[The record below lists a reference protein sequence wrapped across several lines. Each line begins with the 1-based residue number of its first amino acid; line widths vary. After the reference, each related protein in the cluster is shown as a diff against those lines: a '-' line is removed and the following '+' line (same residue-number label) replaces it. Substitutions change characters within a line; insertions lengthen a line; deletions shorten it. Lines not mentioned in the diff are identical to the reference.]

1 MSDFSIIGNRTA
13 MIDAAAKTTGAG
25 KYTDDLSVPGML
37 VGKILHSPYP
47 HARIRRIDTSR
58 AEKCEGVVAVVVGQD
73 APNPYGILPVG
84 HDEYALALDK
94 VRYVGDNVACVVAVS
109 ESIAE
114 TALELIDVEYEVL
127 PAYFDPEES
136 MKAVTDL
143 IHDSKPGNLEKDYHH
158 VFGDPDQGF
167 AGADQIA
174 EARFIA
180 NEVTHAAMEPH
191 STLASFEIDPHTG
204 KPGRLTVWSSTQVP
218 YYLQHKLSLVLE
230 MPMAQIR
237 VIKPLVGG
245 GFGGKSEVIPLEIIA
260 AIAARKAQ
268 AAVKITYTREEV
280 FWAHRGRPRT
290 IIDLKTGVKKD
301 GRITAVK
308 ARVVQD
314 GGAYCSYGVVTI
326 LYSGALLGA
335 LYDIPNIQYDG
346 YRVLTNKPACGAM
359 RGHGTVNVRFA
370 FESQLDELALAI
382 GMDPAEIRQRNLLQ
396 PPCITVNGL
405 RVQSYGLPEC
415 IEKTVDRSGW
425 KQRKGKLPRGRGLGI
440 ACSHYVSGAANS
452 IIRSDMPHSTVNI
465 KIDRDGGVVVYTGAS
480 EIGQG
485 SDTMTAQIAAEV
497 LGCSLPRVR
506 VIAADT
512 DLTPIDIG
520 SYSSRVTFMAGNAT
534 LRAASEVKRL
544 IAAAAAK
551 KMGCAAEDLIFRN
564 DQVLRKNAAAS
575 VGELADKSVR
585 TTQDEASVSGRVE
598 GQILRGSLQQK
609 RKEEGPKEK
618 MSFEEAVVAAIDFHG
633 GLTGTGSYAP
643 PQEARGGK
651 HKGAGVGPSP
661 AYSYSAQVAE
671 VSVDEE
677 TGEVVV
683 HKVWAAHDCGRALN
697 PVSVEGQIIG
707 SVWMGMGQALT
718 EEMVWKDGMLMNPG
732 LLEYRSPSSVES
744 PEVEP
749 IIVESV
755 DPEGPFGAK
764 ECSEGSLAA
773 TIPAIANAIYD
784 AVGVRL
790 RESPFTP
797 ERVLSALRA
806 KRNARALN
814 LTKVLT
820 RLLRHAS
827 ANTADRCASKV
838 RARNATRSIHRGEK
852 CRPPRA
858 VPIEPYKVQTAPAQ
872 NCRRRNRVSR
882 GTFDACRA
890 WQLARAGSNSHP
902 NHCRRHRFNSID
914 AAETIRAGAR
924 SRSARNRSAARHP
937 AAARRRRRNRGPH
950 HAPRHRALRLS
961 APALCGPHRS
971 SGDRGI
977 ARTAEHGHHRR

>member
-1 MSDFSIIGNRTA
+1 MSDFSIIGKATA
-13 MIDAAAKTTGAG
+13 MVDAAEKTTGGG

-47 HARIRRIDTSR
+47 HARIKRIDTSR
-58 AEKCEGVVAVVVGQD
+58 AEKVGGVVAVVVGKD

-84 HDEYALALDK
+84 HDEHALALDK
-94 VRYVGDNVACVVAVS
+94 VRYVGDNVACVIALSEAVA
-109 ESIAE
+109 EK
-114 TALELIDVEYEVL
+114 ALDLIDVEYEVL

-136 MKAVTDL
+136 MKAQTDL
-143 IHDSKPGNLEKDYHH
+143 IHDNKPGNLEKDYHH
-158 VFGDPDQGF
+158 VFGDPDKGF
-167 AGADQIA
+167 AEADHIA

-191 STLASFEIDPHTG
+191 STLASFELDPHTG
-204 KPGRLTVWSSTQVP
+204 KLGRLTVWSSTQVP

-260 AIAARKAQ
+260 AVAARKAQ
-268 AAVKITYTREEV
+268 APVKITYTREEV

-290 IIDLKTGVKKD
+290 IIDLKTGIKND
-301 GRITAVK
+301 GAITSVK

-370 FESQLDELALAI
+370 FESQLDELAAKI
-382 GMDPAEIRQRNLLQ
+382 GMDPAKIRLRNLLK

-415 IEKTVDRSGW
+415 IKKTVERSGW
-425 KQRKGKLPRGRGLGI
+425 KERRGKLPKGRGLGI

-497 LGCSLPRVR
+497 LGCSLARVR

-534 LRAASEVKRL
+534 LRAAADVKKG
-544 IAAAAAK
+544 IAAAAAR
-551 KMGCAAEDLIFRN
+551 KMNCDEEDLVFRDDLVFKKGRVAPASK
-564 DQVLRKNAAAS
+564 DQTEEVE
-575 VGELADKSVR
+575 V
-585 TTQDEASVSGRVE
+585 TQAGASVSGRVE

-609 RKEEGPKEK
+609 RKEEGPKEW
-618 MSFEEAVVAAIDFHG
+618 MTFEEAVVAAIDFHG
-633 GLTGTGSYAP
+633 ALSGTGSYAP
-643 PQEARGGK
+643 PPDARGGK
-651 HKGAGVGPSP
+651 HKGGGVGPSP

-671 VSVDEE
+671 VSVDED
-677 TGEVVV
+677 TGEVTV

-697 PVSVEGQIIG
+697 PVAVEGQIIG

-718 EEMVWKDGMLMNPG
+718 EEMIWKDGMLMNAG
-732 LLEYRSPSSVES
+732 MLEYRSPSSVES

-749 IIVESV
+749 IIVESI

-773 TIPAIANAIYD
+773 TIPAISNAIFD

-790 RESPFTP
+790 HESPFTP
-797 ERVLSALRA
+797 ERVLAALRA
-806 KRNARALN
+806 KKNAKSLN
-814 LTKVLT
+814 LTEGVDPTSPVHFREHGGSLCFKGKGPK
-820 RLLRHAS
+820 RHAL
-827 ANTADRCASKV
+827 D
-838 RARNATRSIHRGEK
+838 
-852 CRPPRA
+852 P
-858 VPIEPYKVQTAPAQ
+858 
-872 NCRRRNRVSR
+872 
-882 GTFDACRA
+882 
-890 WQLARAGSNSHP
+890 
-902 NHCRRHRFNSID
+902 
-914 AAETIRAGAR
+914 
-924 SRSARNRSAARHP
+924 
-937 AAARRRRRNRGPH
+937 ARRE
-950 HAPRHRALRLS
+950 AS
-961 APALCGPHRS
+961 ATIGGA
-971 SGDRGI
+971 D
-977 ARTAEHGHHRR
+977 

>member
-1 MSDFSIIGNRTA
+1 MTKTDDQRPASTFSTIGRSTA
-13 MIDAAAKTTGAG
+13 MIDSAEKTTGAG

-47 HARIRRIDTSR
+47 HARIMRIGTSR
-58 AEKCEGVVAVVVGQD
+58 AEALEGVVAVVTGPD
-73 APNPYGILPVG
+73 APNPFGILPVG
-84 HDEYALALDK
+84 HDEHALALDK
-94 VRYVGDNVACVVAVS
+94 VRYVGDNVACVAAIS

-114 TALELIDVEYEVL
+114 KALELIDVEYELL
-127 PAYFDPEES
+127 PAYFDPEDS
-136 MKAVTDL
+136 MNAETDL
-143 IHDSKPGNLEKDYHH
+143 IHDNKPHNLEKDYHH
-158 VFGDPDQGF
+158 VFGDPDKAFGE
-167 AGADQIA
+167 ADCVL
-174 EARFIA
+174 EARFLA

-191 STLASFEIDPHTG
+191 STLASFETDPHTG
-204 KPGRLTVWSSTQVP
+204 EPGRLIIWSSTQVP
-218 YYLQHKLSLVLE
+218 YYLQHKLSLVLD
-230 MPMAQIR
+230 MPMQQIR

-260 AIAARKAQ
+260 AVAARKAK
-268 AAVKITYTREEV
+268 APVKITYTREEV
-280 FWAHRGRPRT
+280 FLAHRGRPRT
-290 IIDLKTGVKKD
+290 IIDLKTGVKND

-370 FESQLDELALAI
+370 FESQLDEIAAKLNI
-382 GMDPAEIRQRNLLQ
+382 DPAEIRRRNLLK

-415 IEKTVDRSGW
+415 IDQVVTRSRW
-425 KQRKGKLPRGRGLGI
+425 SEIKRDLPKSRGLGI

-480 EIGQG
+480 DIGQG
-485 SDTMTAQIAAEV
+485 SDTMVAQIAAET
-497 LGCSLPRVR
+497 LGCSLGRVR

-520 SYSSRVTFMAGNAT
+520 SYSSRVTFMNGNAT
-534 LRAASEVKRL
+534 LRAAEQVKKQ

-551 KMGCAAEDLIFRN
+551 RMDCAPEDLVFREDRVTHSDN
-564 DQVLRKNAAAS
+564 RPRVSGVAPAANN
-575 VGELADKSVR
+575 GADVSQP
-585 TTQDEASVSGRVE
+585 TVSGRVE

-609 RKEEGPKEK
+609 RKDEGPKES

-633 GLTGTGSYAP
+633 ALSGTGSYAP
-643 PQEARGGK
+643 PIEARGGK

-677 TGEVVV
+677 TGEVTV

-697 PVSVEGQIIG
+697 PVSVEGQVIG

-718 EEMVWKDGMLMNPG
+718 EEMIWKDGMLMNPG
-732 LLEYRSPSSVES
+732 LLEYRSPSSIES
-744 PEVEP
+744 PEVEA
-749 IIVESV
+749 IIVESI

-764 ECSEGSLAA
+764 ESSEGSLAA
-773 TIPAIANAIYD
+773 TIPAIANAIYN

-790 RESPFTP
+790 HESPFTP
-797 ERVLSALRA
+797 ERVLAALRA
-806 KRNARALN
+806 KNKAKTLN
-814 LTKVLT
+814 LTEGVDPTSPVRFREHGGSLWFKGKGPD
-820 RLLRHAS
+820 RHALDPS
-827 ANTADRCASKV
+827 RRSTVAEGGAD
-838 RARNATRSIHRGEK
+838 
-852 CRPPRA
+852 
-858 VPIEPYKVQTAPAQ
+858 
-872 NCRRRNRVSR
+872 
-882 GTFDACRA
+882 
-890 WQLARAGSNSHP
+890 
-902 NHCRRHRFNSID
+902 
-914 AAETIRAGAR
+914 
-924 SRSARNRSAARHP
+924 
-937 AAARRRRRNRGPH
+937 
-950 HAPRHRALRLS
+950 
-961 APALCGPHRS
+961 
-971 SGDRGI
+971 
-977 ARTAEHGHHRR
+977 

>member
-1 MSDFSIIGNRTA
+1 MTDFSIIGKPIA
-13 MIDAAAKTTGAG
+13 MVDAAGKTTGAG

-37 VGKILHSPYP
+37 IGKILHSPHP
-47 HARIRRIDTSR
+47 HARIKRIDADR
-58 AEKCEGVVAVVVGQD
+58 AEQLDGVIAVVTGKD

-84 HDEYALALDK
+84 HDEHALALDK
-94 VRYVGDNVACVVAVS
+94 VRYVGDNVACVAAVD
-109 ESIAE
+109 EATAE
-114 TALELIDVEYEVL
+114 KALELIEVEYEIL

-136 MKAVTDL
+136 MKAERDL
-143 IHDSKPGNLEKDYHH
+143 IHDNKPRNIEKDYHH

-167 AGADQIA
+167 AAADCIA

-191 STLASFEIDPHTG
+191 STLASFELDSETG
-204 KPGRLTVWSSTQVP
+204 QLGRLTVWSSTQVP

-230 MPMAQIR
+230 MPMSQIR

-260 AIAARKAQ
+260 AIAARKAK
-268 AAVKITYTREEV
+268 APVKITYTREEV

-290 IIDLKTGVKKD
+290 IIDLKTGVTND

-308 ARVVQD
+308 ARVIQD
-314 GGAYCSYGVVTI
+314 GGGYCSYGVVTI

-370 FESQLDELALAI
+370 FESQLDELADKI
-382 GMDPAEIRQRNLLQ
+382 KMDPAEIRRRNLLQ
-396 PPCITVNGL
+396 PPCVTVNGL

-415 IEKTVDRSGW
+415 IEKVVERSGW
-425 KQRKGKLPRGRGLGI
+425 RDRKGNLPRGRGLGI

-497 LGCSLPRVR
+497 LGCSLARVKI
-506 VIAADT
+506 VAADT

-534 LRAASEVKRL
+534 LRAAQEVRKQ
-544 IAAAAAK
+544 IALAASK
-551 KMGCAAEDLIFRN
+551 KMNCAPDDLVFANDAISRN
-564 DQVLRKNAAAS
+564 GH
-575 VGELADKSVR
+575 VGGTDYVGTGALARPVPAISAG
-585 TTQDEASVSGRVE
+585 TSLSHPATSGRVE
-598 GQILRGSLQQK
+598 NQILRGSLQQK
-609 RKEEGPKEK
+609 RKDEGPKDS
-618 MSFEEAVVAAIDFHG
+618 MTFEEAVVAAIDFHG
-633 GLTGTGSYAP
+633 ALIGTGSYAP
-643 PQEARGGK
+643 PPEARGGK
-651 HKGAGVGPSP
+651 HKGGGVGPSP

-671 VSVDEE
+671 VTVDED
-677 TGEVVV
+677 TGEVTV

-718 EEMVWKDGMLMNPG
+718 EEMVWKDGLLMNPG

-749 IIVESV
+749 IIVESI

-784 AVGVRL
+784 AVGIRL
-790 RESPFTP
+790 HECPFTP
-797 ERVLSALRA
+797 ERVLAALRA
-806 KRNARALN
+806 KKNAKALN
-814 LTKVLT
+814 LTEGV
-820 RLLRHAS
+820 
-827 ANTADRCASKV
+827 D
-838 RARNATRSIHRGEK
+838 
-852 CRPPRA
+852 P
-858 VPIEPYKVQTAPAQ
+858 TAPA
-872 NCRRRNRVSR
+872 
-882 GTFDACRA
+882 
-890 WQLARAGSNSHP
+890 
-902 NHCRRHRFNSID
+902 RF
-914 AAETIRAGAR
+914 R
-924 SRSARNRSAARHP
+924 
-937 AAARRRRRNRGPH
+937 
-950 HAPRHRALRLS
+950 
-961 APALCGPHRS
+961 
-971 SGDRGI
+971 
-977 ARTAEHGHHRR
+977 EHGGALYFKGKGPPRQERKNGSPQTT

>member
-1 MSDFSIIGNRTA
+1 MSNNFSIIGKPTA
-13 MIDAAAKTTGAG
+13 MVDAAEKTTGAG
-25 KYTDDLSVPGML
+25 KYTDDLSAPGML
-37 VGKILHSPYP
+37 IGKILHSSYP
-47 HARIRRIDTSR
+47 HARIKNVVTTH
-58 AEKCEGVVAVVVGQD
+58 AEQVDGVVAVVVGAD
-73 APNPYGILPVG
+73 APKTYGILPVG
-84 HDEYALALDK
+84 HDEYPLALDK
-94 VRYVGDNVACVVAVS
+94 VRYVGDNVACVVATS
-109 ESIAE
+109 EAIAE
-114 TALELIDVEYEVL
+114 KALELIDVDYEVL

-136 MKAVTDL
+136 MMAETDL
-143 IHDSKPGNLEKDYHH
+143 IHDHKAHNLEKDYHH
-158 VFGDPDQGF
+158 VFGDPEKGF
-167 AGADQIA
+167 AEADEVA

-191 STLASFEIDPHTG
+191 STLAAFDVDPHTG

-218 YYLQHKLSLVLE
+218 YYLQHKLSLVLD

-260 AIAARKAQ
+260 AVAARKAQ
-268 AAVKITYTREEV
+268 APVKITYTREEV

-290 IIDLKTGVKKD
+290 IVDLKTGVKKD
-301 GRITAVK
+301 GHITAVK

-370 FESQLDELALAI
+370 FESQLDELAAKI

-396 PPCITVNGL
+396 PPCVTVNGL

-415 IEKTVDRSGW
+415 IEKTVKRSGW
-425 KQRKGKLPRGRGLGI
+425 KDRKGKLPKGRGLGI

-485 SDTMTAQIAAEV
+485 SDTMTAQIAAET

-534 LRAASEVKRL
+534 LRAAQEVKKL

-551 KMGCAAEDLIFRN
+551 KMGCAPENLIFRN
-564 DQVLRKNAAAS
+564 DTVERQNGHVGTAAIARPAES
-575 VGELADKSVR
+575 SSAA
-585 TTQDEASVSGRVE
+585 TVSGRVE

-609 RKEEGPKEK
+609 RKDEGPKDR
-618 MSFEEAVVAAIDFHG
+618 MTFEEAVVAAIDFHG
-633 GLTGTGSYAP
+633 ALTGTGSYAP
-643 PQEARGGK
+643 PPEARGGK

-671 VSVDEE
+671 VSVDQD
-677 TGEVVV
+677 TGEVTV

-749 IIVESV
+749 IIVESI

-773 TIPAIANAIYD
+773 TIPAIANAIHD

-790 RESPFTP
+790 HESPFTP
-797 ERVLSALRA
+797 ERVLAAIRT
-806 KRNARALN
+806 KKNARALN
-814 LTKVLT
+814 LTEGI
-820 RLLRHAS
+820 
-827 ANTADRCASKV
+827 D
-838 RARNATRSIHRGEK
+838 
-852 CRPPRA
+852 P
-858 VPIEPYKVQTAPAQ
+858 TAPQ
-872 NCRRRNRVSR
+872 RFREH
-882 GTFDACRA
+882 G
-890 WQLARAGSNSHP
+890 GSLCFKGKGP
-902 NHCRRHRFNSID
+902 
-914 AAETIRAGAR
+914 E
-924 SRSARNRSAARHP
+924 RHP
-937 AAARRRRRNRGPH
+937 LDPSRQEV
-950 HAPRHRALRLS
+950 
-961 APALCGPHRS
+961 
-971 SGDRGI
+971 I
-977 ARTAEHGHHRR
+977 AGGAD

>member
-1 MSDFSIIGNRTA
+1 MSGDFSIIGRPTA
-13 MIDAAAKTTGAG
+13 MIDAAEKTTGVG

-37 VGKILHSPYP
+37 TGKILHSPYP
-47 HARIRRIDTSR
+47 HALIKSIDTSR
-58 AEKCEGVVAVVVGQD
+58 AEKCDGVVAVVVGKD

-114 TALELIDVEYEVL
+114 NALESIAVEYELL

-136 MKAVTDL
+136 MRAQTNL
-143 IHDSKPGNLEKDYHH
+143 IHGSKPGNLEKDYHH
-158 VFGDPDQGF
+158 IFGNPDQGF
-167 AGADQIA
+167 AQADQIA

-191 STLASFEIDPHTG
+191 STLASFELDPHTG

-230 MPMAQIR
+230 MPMSQIR

-245 GFGGKSEVIPLEIIA
+245 GFGGKSEVIPIEIIA

-268 AAVKITYTREEV
+268 APVKITYTREEV

-290 IIDLKTGVKKD
+290 IIDLKTGVKTD

-370 FESQLDELALAI
+370 FESQLDELATKI

-415 IEKTVDRSGW
+415 IEKTVERSGW
-425 KQRKGKLPRGRGLGI
+425 KQRKGKMPKGRGLGI

-485 SDTMTAQIAAEV
+485 SDTMTAQVAAEV

-534 LRAASEVKRL
+534 LRAAAEVKKL
-544 IAAAAAK
+544 IAAAAAQ
-551 KMGCAAEDLIFRN
+551 KMICGADDLIFRDDLVFKKGSRN
-564 DQVLRKNAAAS
+564 TTVKKD
-575 VGELADKSVR
+575 LADEVDV
-585 TTQDEASVSGRVE
+585 TQAGASVSGRVE
-598 GQILRGSLQQK
+598 GQILRRSLQQK
-609 RKEEGPKEK
+609 RNEEGPKDW
-618 MSFEEAVVAAIDFHG
+618 MTFEEAVVAAIDFHG
-633 GLTGTGSYAP
+633 ALTGTGSYAP

-661 AYSYSAQVAE
+661 AYSYAAQVAE

-677 TGEVVV
+677 TGEVTA

-749 IIVESV
+749 IIVESI

-790 RESPFTP
+790 HESPFTP
-797 ERVLSALRA
+797 ERVLAALRA
-806 KRNARALN
+806 KNQAKALN
-814 LTKVLT
+814 LTQGVDPTSPQRFREHGGSLCFKGKGPQ
-820 RLLRHAS
+820 RHALDPARQEAPS
-827 ANTADRCASKV
+827 VAGGAD
-838 RARNATRSIHRGEK
+838 
-852 CRPPRA
+852 
-858 VPIEPYKVQTAPAQ
+858 
-872 NCRRRNRVSR
+872 
-882 GTFDACRA
+882 
-890 WQLARAGSNSHP
+890 
-902 NHCRRHRFNSID
+902 
-914 AAETIRAGAR
+914 
-924 SRSARNRSAARHP
+924 
-937 AAARRRRRNRGPH
+937 
-950 HAPRHRALRLS
+950 
-961 APALCGPHRS
+961 
-971 SGDRGI
+971 
-977 ARTAEHGHHRR
+977 

>member
-1 MSDFSIIGNRTA
+1 MSNEFSIIGKPTA
-13 MIDAAAKTTGAG
+13 MVDAAEKTTGAG
-25 KYTDDLSVPGML
+25 KYADDLSLPGML

-47 HARIRRIDTSR
+47 HACIKRIDTSR
-58 AEKCEGVVAVVVGQD
+58 AEQLDGVVTVVTGQD

-84 HDEYALALDK
+84 HDEHALATDK
-94 VRYVGDNVACVVAVS
+94 VRYVGDNVACVVAVN
-109 ESIAE
+109 EATAE
-114 TALELIDVEYEVL
+114 RALELVDVEYEVL
-127 PAYFDPEES
+127 PAYFDPEDS
-136 MKAVTDL
+136 MKAESNFL
-143 IHDSKPGNLEKDYHH
+143 HDNKPHNIEKDYHH
-158 VFGDPDQGF
+158 VFGDPEK
-167 AGADQIA
+167 ALAEAAYVA
-174 EARFIA
+174 EARYIA

-245 GFGGKSEVIPLEIIA
+245 GFGGKSEVIPLEITA
-260 AIAARKAQ
+260 AVAARKAR
-268 AAVKITYTREEV
+268 APVKITYTREEV

-290 IIDLKTGVKKD
+290 IIDLKTGSDKD

-346 YRVLTNKPACGAM
+346 YRVLTNKPVCGAM

-370 FESQLDELALAI
+370 FESQLDELAQKL
-382 GMDPAEIRQRNLLQ
+382 GLDPAEMRRRNLLK
-396 PPCITVNGL
+396 PPCITINGL

-415 IEKTVDRSGW
+415 IEQVVTRSKW
-425 KQRKGKLPRGRGLGI
+425 NDRKGKLPKGRGLGI

-480 EIGQG
+480 DIGQG
-485 SDTMTAQIAAEV
+485 SDTMVAQIASET
-497 LGCSLPRVR
+497 LGCSLNRVK
-506 VIAADT
+506 VVAADT

-520 SYSSRVTFMAGNAT
+520 SYSSRVTFMNGNAT
-534 LRAASEVKRL
+534 LRAAGEVKQQ

-551 KMGCAAEDLIFRN
+551 KMNCGSDDLIFRDDHVVRRGLAN
-564 DQVLRKNAAAS
+564 APGDQGAIS
-575 VGELADKSVR
+575 
-585 TTQDEASVSGRVE
+585 EASVSGRVE

-609 RKEEGPKEK
+609 RKDEGPKNTL
-618 MSFEEAVVAAIDFHG
+618 SFEEAVVAAIDFHG
-633 GLTGTGSYAP
+633 ALSGTGSYAP
-643 PQEARGGK
+643 PLEARGGK

-677 TGEVVV
+677 TGEVTV

-697 PVSVEGQIIG
+697 PTSVEGQIIG

-749 IIVESV
+749 IIVESI

-764 ECSEGSLAA
+764 EASEGSLAA
-773 TIPAIANAIYD
+773 TIPAISNAIYD
-784 AVGVRL
+784 AVGIRL
-790 RESPFTP
+790 HESPFTP
-797 ERVLSALRA
+797 ERVLAALRD
-806 KRNARALN
+806 KRSQKKIDM
-814 LTKVLT
+814 TEGI
-820 RLLRHAS
+820 
-827 ANTADRCASKV
+827 D
-838 RARNATRSIHRGEK
+838 
-852 CRPPRA
+852 P
-858 VPIEPYKVQTAPAQ
+858 TAPVRFREHGGSLWFKGKGPERHPLDPS
-872 NCRRRNRVSR
+872 RRE
-882 GTFDACRA
+882 
-890 WQLARAGSNSHP
+890 
-902 NHCRRHRFNSID
+902 
-914 AAETIRAGAR
+914 AAEAG
-924 SRSARNRSAARHP
+924 
-937 AAARRRRRNRGPH
+937 
-950 HAPRHRALRLS
+950 
-961 APALCGPHRS
+961 
-971 SGDRGI
+971 GDD
-977 ARTAEHGHHRR
+977 

>member
-1 MSDFSIIGNRTA
+1 MSDFSIIGKPTA
-13 MIDAAAKTTGAG
+13 MIDAAEKTTGAG
-25 KYTDDLSVPGML
+25 KYADDLSVPGML
-37 VGKILHSPYP
+37 IGKILHSPYP
-47 HARIRRIDTSR
+47 HARIAKIDASR
-58 AEKCEGVVAVVVGQD
+58 AEALDGVVAVVIGKD

-84 HDEYALALDK
+84 HDEHALALDK
-94 VRYVGDNVACVVAVS
+94 VRYVGDNVACVVATS
-109 ESIAE
+109 EAIAE
-114 TALELIDVEYEVL
+114 KALELVDVTYEVL

-136 MKAVTDL
+136 MKAEADF
-143 IHDSKPGNLEKDYHH
+143 IHDNKPGNLEKDYHH
-158 VFGDPDQGF
+158 SFGDPDKGF
-167 AGADQIA
+167 ADADHIA

-191 STLASFEIDPHTG
+191 STLASFEIDPHSG
-204 KPGRLTVWSSTQVP
+204 KAGRLTVWSSTQVP

-230 MPMAQIR
+230 MPMSQIR

-260 AIAARKAQ
+260 AVAARKAQ
-268 AAVKITYTREEV
+268 APVKITYTREEV

-290 IIDLKTGVKKD
+290 IIDLKTGITND
-301 GRITAVK
+301 GHITSVK

-370 FESQLDELALAI
+370 FESQLDELAAKI
-382 GMDPAEIRQRNLLQ
+382 GMDSAEIRQRNLLK

-415 IEKTVDRSGW
+415 IEKTVERSGW
-425 KQRKGKLPRGRGLGI
+425 MQRKGKLPKGRGLGI

-485 SDTMTAQIAAEV
+485 SDTMTAQVAAEV
-497 LGCSLPRVR
+497 LGCSLQRVR
-506 VIAADT
+506 IIAADT

-534 LRAASEVKRL
+534 LRAAEEVKKR

-551 KMGCAAEDLIFRN
+551 KMNCAPEELMFRDDLVFKKGSPAPNAKKDQAEEVEI
-564 DQVLRKNAAAS
+564 
-575 VGELADKSVR
+575 
-585 TTQDEASVSGRVE
+585 TQAGASVSGRVE

-609 RKEEGPKEK
+609 RKEEGPKDW
-618 MSFEEAVVAAIDFHG
+618 MTFEEAVVTAIDFHG
-633 GLTGTGSYAP
+633 ALTGTGSYAP
-643 PQEARGGK
+643 PPEARGGR
-651 HKGAGVGPSP
+651 HKGGGVGPSP

-671 VSVDEE
+671 VSVDED
-677 TGEVVV
+677 TGEVTV

-732 LLEYRSPSSVES
+732 MLEYRSPSAVES
-744 PEVEP
+744 PDVEP
-749 IIVESV
+749 IIVESI

-773 TIPAIANAIYD
+773 TIPAISNAIYD

-790 RESPFTP
+790 HESPFTP
-797 ERVLSALRA
+797 ERVLAALRA
-806 KRNARALN
+806 KNHAKNLN
-814 LTKVLT
+814 LTEGVDPTLP
-820 RLLRHAS
+820 
-827 ANTADRCASKV
+827 
-838 RARNATRSIHRGEK
+838 ARFR
-852 CRPPRA
+852 
-858 VPIEPYKVQTAPAQ
+858 
-872 NCRRRNRVSR
+872 
-882 GTFDACRA
+882 
-890 WQLARAGSNSHP
+890 
-902 NHCRRHRFNSID
+902 
-914 AAETIRAGAR
+914 
-924 SRSARNRSAARHP
+924 
-937 AAARRRRRNRGPH
+937 
-950 HAPRHRALRLS
+950 
-961 APALCGPHRS
+961 
-971 SGDRGI
+971 
-977 ARTAEHGHHRR
+977 EHGGSLCFKGKGPERHKLDPARGDATALTGGAD

>member
-1 MSDFSIIGNRTA
+1 MNKNSGNFSIIGKPTA
-13 MIDAAAKTTGAG
+13 MVDAAEKTTGAG
-25 KYTDDLSVPGML
+25 KYTDDLSLPGML

-47 HARIRRIDTSR
+47 HARIKKIDPSR
-58 AEKCEGVVAVVVGQD
+58 AERLEGVVAVVVGQD
-73 APNPYGILPVG
+73 APKTYGILPVG
-84 HDEYALALDK
+84 HDEYPLALDK
-94 VRYVGDNVACVVAVS
+94 VRYVGDNVACVVATT

-114 TALELIDVEYEVL
+114 QALELIDVEYEVL
-127 PAYFDPEES
+127 PGYFDPEES
-136 MKAVTDL
+136 MKAETDL
-143 IHDSKPGNLEKDYHH
+143 IHDHKPNNIEKDYHH
-158 VFGDPDQGF
+158 VFGDPEKGF
-167 AGADQIA
+167 AEADAIA

-191 STLASFEIDPHTG
+191 STLASFEIDPYTG
-204 KPGRLTVWSSTQVP
+204 KPGRLTVWSATQVP

-230 MPMAQIR
+230 MPMQQIR

-260 AIAARKAQ
+260 AVAARKAR
-268 AAVKITYTREEV
+268 APVKITYTREEV

-290 IIDLKTGVKKD
+290 IVDLKTGVTND

-370 FESQLDELALAI
+370 FESQLDELAQKI
-382 GMDPAEIRQRNLLQ
+382 GMDPAEIRRRNLLQ

-415 IEKTVDRSGW
+415 IDETVRRSGW
-425 KQRKGKLPRGRGLGI
+425 NERKGNLPEGRGLGI

-485 SDTMTAQIAAEV
+485 SDTMTAQIAAET
-497 LGCSLPRVR
+497 LGCSLSRVR

-534 LRAASEVKRL
+534 LRAAGEVKKL
-544 IAAAAAK
+544 IAAAAARKMNCVPDDLLFREDKVSK
-551 KMGCAAEDLIFRN
+551 KDGHVAADP
-564 DQVLRKNAAAS
+564 
-575 VGELADKSVR
+575 SVR
-585 TTQDEASVSGRVE
+585 LAKQGDSASVSGRVE

-609 RKEEGPKEK
+609 RKEEGPKDQ
-618 MSFEEAVVAAIDFHG
+618 MTFEEAVVAAIDFHG
-633 GLTGTGSYAP
+633 ALTGTGSYAP
-643 PQEARGGK
+643 PPEARGGK
-651 HKGAGVGPSP
+651 HKGGGVGPSP

-671 VSVDEE
+671 VSVDQE
-677 TGEVVV
+677 TGEVTV

-744 PEVEP
+744 PAVEP

-790 RESPFTP
+790 HESPFTP
-797 ERVLSALRA
+797 ERVLAALRA
-806 KRNARALN
+806 KKNAKSLN
-814 LTKVLT
+814 LTEGVDPVSPT
-820 RLLRHAS
+820 RFREHGGALCFKGKGPQRHAKDPS
-827 ANTADRCASKV
+827 RQVGTMTGGAD
-838 RARNATRSIHRGEK
+838 
-852 CRPPRA
+852 
-858 VPIEPYKVQTAPAQ
+858 
-872 NCRRRNRVSR
+872 
-882 GTFDACRA
+882 
-890 WQLARAGSNSHP
+890 
-902 NHCRRHRFNSID
+902 
-914 AAETIRAGAR
+914 
-924 SRSARNRSAARHP
+924 
-937 AAARRRRRNRGPH
+937 
-950 HAPRHRALRLS
+950 
-961 APALCGPHRS
+961 
-971 SGDRGI
+971 
-977 ARTAEHGHHRR
+977 

>member
-1 MSDFSIIGNRTA
+1 MPDFSIIGKPTA
-13 MIDAAAKTTGAG
+13 MVDAAEKTTGAG

-47 HARIRRIDTSR
+47 HARIRNIDTSR
-58 AEKCEGVVAVVVGQD
+58 AERLDGVIAVVIGKD

-84 HDEYALALDK
+84 HDEHALALDK
-94 VRYVGDNVACVVAVS
+94 VRYVGDNVACVVATS
-109 ESIAE
+109 EAVAE
-114 TALELIDVEYEVL
+114 KALELIDVDYEVL
-127 PAYFDPEES
+127 PAYFDPQES
-136 MKAVTDL
+136 MKAETDL
-143 IHDSKPGNLEKDYHH
+143 IHDNKPNNLEKDYHH
-158 VFGDPDQGF
+158 VFGDPEKGF
-167 AGADQIA
+167 ADADQIA

-204 KPGRLTVWSSTQVP
+204 KRGRLTVWSSTQVP

-260 AIAARKAQ
+260 AIGARKAQ
-268 AAVKITYTREEV
+268 APVKITYTREEV

-290 IIDLKTGVKKD
+290 IIDLKTGVKND

-335 LYDIPNIQYDG
+335 LYDIPNIRYDG

-370 FESQLDELALAI
+370 FESQLDELAAKI

-415 IEKTVDRSGW
+415 IQKTVERSGW
-425 KQRKGKLPRGRGLGI
+425 QQRKGKLPKGRGLGI

-485 SDTMTAQIAAEV
+485 SDTMTAQVAAEA
-497 LGCSLPRVR
+497 LGCSLARVR

-534 LRAASEVKRL
+534 LRAAQEVKKL

-551 KMGCAAEDLIFRN
+551 KMGCAPDELMFRDDVVRRFNAHVGTGHVGTAAPGRPAERSS
-564 DQVLRKNAAAS
+564 AP
-575 VGELADKSVR
+575 
-585 TTQDEASVSGRVE
+585 TVSGRVE

-609 RKEEGPKEK
+609 RKDEGPKDA
-618 MSFEEAVVAAIDFHG
+618 MTFEEAVVAAIDFHG
-633 GLTGTGSYAP
+633 ALTGTGSYAP

-677 TGEVVV
+677 TGEVTV

-697 PVSVEGQIIG
+697 PISVEGQIIG

-744 PEVEP
+744 PAVEP
-749 IIVESV
+749 IIVESI

-790 RESPFTP
+790 HESPFTP
-797 ERVLSALRA
+797 ERVLAALRA
-806 KRNARALN
+806 KKNAKTLN
-814 LTKVLT
+814 LTEGIDPT
-820 RLLRHAS
+820 CPSNFREH
-827 ANTADRCASKV
+827 
-838 RARNATRSIHRGEK
+838 G
-852 CRPPRA
+852 
-858 VPIEPYKVQTAPAQ
+858 
-872 NCRRRNRVSR
+872 
-882 GTFDACRA
+882 
-890 WQLARAGSNSHP
+890 GSLWFKGKGP
-902 NHCRRHRFNSID
+902 
-914 AAETIRAGAR
+914 E
-924 SRSARNRSAARHP
+924 RHP
-937 AAARRRRRNRGPH
+937 LDPSRRDLPVAGGG
-950 HAPRHRALRLS
+950 A
-961 APALCGPHRS
+961 
-971 SGDRGI
+971 D
-977 ARTAEHGHHRR
+977 

>member
-1 MSDFSIIGNRTA
+1 MDDYSIIGKPTA
-13 MIDAAAKTTGAG
+13 MIDAAQKTTGAG

-37 VGKILHSPYP
+37 TGKILHSPYP
-47 HARIRRIDTSR
+47 HARIRHIDTSR
-58 AEKCEGVVAVVVGQD
+58 AENFDGVVSVVVGKD

-94 VRYVGDNVACVVAVS
+94 VRYMGDNVACVIAVS
-109 ESIAE
+109 EAIAE
-114 TALELIDVEYEVL
+114 KALELIDVEYEVL

-136 MKAVTDL
+136 MKAQTDL
-143 IHDSKPGNLEKDYHH
+143 IHESKPGNLEKDYHH
-158 VFGDPDQGF
+158 IFGDPAKGF
-167 AGADQIA
+167 AEADQVA

-191 STLASFEIDPHTG
+191 STLASFELDPHTG

-218 YYLQHKLSLVLE
+218 YYLQHKLALVLE
-230 MPMAQIR
+230 MPMSQIR

-260 AIAARKAQ
+260 AVAARKAQ
-268 AAVKITYTREEV
+268 APVKITYTREEV

-290 IIDLKTGVKKD
+290 IIDLKTGVKSD

-335 LYDIPNIQYDG
+335 LYDIPNIRYDG

-370 FESQLDELALAI
+370 FESQLDELAARI
-382 GMDPAEIRQRNLLQ
+382 GMDPAEIRKRNLLQ

-415 IEKTVDRSGW
+415 IEKTVERSGW
-425 KQRKGKLPRGRGLGI
+425 KQRKGKLPQGRGLGI

-485 SDTMTAQIAAEV
+485 SDTMTAQVAAEV

-534 LRAASEVKRL
+534 LRAAGEVKKL
-544 IAAAAAK
+544 IAAAAAQ
-551 KMGCAAEDLIFRN
+551 KMKCAAGDLIFRE
-564 DQVLRKNAAAS
+564 DLVFKQGSEPPVVKKDVKKDHAEEIE
-575 VGELADKSVR
+575 V
-585 TTQDEASVSGRVE
+585 TQAGASVSGRVE

-609 RKEEGPKEK
+609 RKEEGPKDW
-618 MSFEEAVVAAIDFHG
+618 MTFEEAVVAAIDFHG
-633 GLTGTGSYAP
+633 ALTGTGSYAP
-643 PQEARGGK
+643 PQDARGGK

-677 TGEVVV
+677 TGEVIV

-749 IIVESV
+749 IIVESI

-790 RESPFTP
+790 HESPFTP
-797 ERVLSALRA
+797 ERVLAALRSKRSA
-806 KRNARALN
+806 KALN
-814 LTKVLT
+814 LTEGVDPTSPT
-820 RLLRHAS
+820 RFREHGGALCFNGKGPARHALDPS
-827 ANTADRCASKV
+827 RREAPSVTGGAD
-838 RARNATRSIHRGEK
+838 
-852 CRPPRA
+852 
-858 VPIEPYKVQTAPAQ
+858 
-872 NCRRRNRVSR
+872 
-882 GTFDACRA
+882 
-890 WQLARAGSNSHP
+890 
-902 NHCRRHRFNSID
+902 
-914 AAETIRAGAR
+914 
-924 SRSARNRSAARHP
+924 
-937 AAARRRRRNRGPH
+937 
-950 HAPRHRALRLS
+950 
-961 APALCGPHRS
+961 
-971 SGDRGI
+971 
-977 ARTAEHGHHRR
+977 

>member
-1 MSDFSIIGNRTA
+1 MNNDFSIIGKPTA
-13 MIDAAAKTTGAG
+13 MIDAAEKTTGSG
-25 KYTDDLSVPGML
+25 KYADDLSLPGML
-37 VGKILHSPYP
+37 IGKILHSPYP
-47 HARIRRIDTSR
+47 HARIKRIDTSR
-58 AEKCEGVVAVVVGQD
+58 AEKVDGVVAVVVGKD

-84 HDEYALALDK
+84 HDEHALALDK
-94 VRYVGDNVACVVAVS
+94 VRFVGDHVACVVATS
-109 ESIAE
+109 EAIAE
-114 TALELIDVEYEVL
+114 RALAFIDIDYEVL

-136 MKAVTDL
+136 MKAQSDL
-143 IHDSKPGNLEKDYHH
+143 IHDNKPNNLEKDYHH
-158 VFGDPDQGF
+158 VFGDPDKGF
-167 AGADQIA
+167 AEADQIA

-218 YYLQHKLSLVLE
+218 YYLQHKLSLVLD

-260 AIAARKAQ
+260 AVAARKAK
-268 AAVKITYTREEV
+268 APAKITYTREEV

-290 IIDLKTGVKKD
+290 IVDLKTGVTKD

-370 FESQLDELALAI
+370 FESQLDELAAKI
-382 GMDPAEIRQRNLLQ
+382 GVDTAEIRQRNLLQ

-415 IEKTVDRSGW
+415 IEKTVKRSGW
-425 KQRKGKLPRGRGLGI
+425 KERHGKLPKGRGLGI

-480 EIGQG
+480 DIGQG
-485 SDTMTAQIAAEV
+485 SDTMTAQIAAET
-497 LGCSLPRVR
+497 LGCSLSRVR

-534 LRAASEVKRL
+534 LRAAAEVKKL

-551 KMGCAAEDLIFRN
+551 KMGCDAGDLIFREDN
-564 DQVLRKNAAAS
+564 VSKKDGY
-575 VGELADKSVR
+575 VGGPAPGRPTEQNSA
-585 TTQDEASVSGRVE
+585 ASVSGRVE

-609 RKEEGPKEK
+609 RKDEGPKDK
-618 MSFEEAVVAAIDFHG
+618 LTFEEAVVAAIDFHG
-633 GLTGTGSYAP
+633 ALTGTGSYAP
-643 PQEARGGK
+643 PLEARGGK

-677 TGEVVV
+677 TGEVTV

-718 EEMVWKDGMLMNPG
+718 EEMVWKDGLLMNPG

-744 PEVEP
+744 PEIEP
-749 IIVESV
+749 IIVESI

-773 TIPAIANAIYD
+773 TIPAIANAIFD

-790 RESPFTP
+790 HESPFTP
-797 ERVLSALRA
+797 ERVLAALRA
-806 KRNARALN
+806 KKNAKALN
-814 LTKVLT
+814 LTEGVDPTAPT
-820 RLLRHAS
+820 RFREHGGSLWFKGKGPERHALDPS
-827 ANTADRCASKV
+827 RQSTA
-838 RARNATRSIHRGEK
+838 
-852 CRPPRA
+852 
-858 VPIEPYKVQTAPAQ
+858 
-872 NCRRRNRVSR
+872 
-882 GTFDACRA
+882 
-890 WQLARAGSNSHP
+890 AG
-902 NHCRRHRFNSID
+902 
-914 AAETIRAGAR
+914 GA
-924 SRSARNRSAARHP
+924 
-937 AAARRRRRNRGPH
+937 
-950 HAPRHRALRLS
+950 
-961 APALCGPHRS
+961 
-971 SGDRGI
+971 D
-977 ARTAEHGHHRR
+977 